1 MRWFIIWGEFI
12 DYRSLEGIMRK
23 LFHLDII
30 LKYPDLSTIWNR
42 IHLSVPEISLPQ
54 FDEEVIATYGSGL
67 KTSNTGK
74 YRILKY
80 GDKDA
85 RKHLIIVIMAGV
97 KRKKLLCMS
106 VCIERK
112 RYMESPTA
120 LQLISSIMEKDIRIK
135 KFYGDVAFDQSPCST
150 SCTYCTS
157 SQ

>member
-67 KTSNTGK
+67 K
-74 YRILKY
+74 
-80 GDKDA
+80 
-85 RKHLIIVIMAGV
+85 
-97 KRKKLLCMS
+97 
-106 VCIERK
+106 
-112 RYMESPTA
+112 
-120 LQLISSIMEKDIRIK
+120 
-135 KFYGDVAFDQSPCST
+135 
-150 SCTYCTS
+150 
-157 SQ
+157 